1 MIGAGRKRLS
11 GRSSGGSSYSSQ
23 GQRNSFA
30 TSWQV
35 MHAATLTCLIVALFV
50 PGGLG
55 SEPSEQKDHSAAP
68 PSRVIRGRVTAIAD
82 GDTLYLAAESGN
94 YMVDLAGIDAP
105 EKGQPCGDMA
115 AQVLHLKL
123 FQKEVQVL
131 VLPGATGDL
140 VVRPVTPVPVTPA
153 KPEPKTPQNT
163 FRERLCGV
171 VYREGCV
178 NTQLVAEG
186 MAWHDPRTCPSDAL
200 VRAQETARNTRRGL
214 WQQDQEPTPPWQWRT
229 QRSPAAANSSDPAGH
244 APDVQDLS
252 RFYEAGAPAAVAE
265 AQSAPQPK
273 PPAAADA
280 PLPGAAAPFD
290 YWLTTGSEIRHNR
303 KCRYFGKTKGRPCGP
318 NEGRPCQKCGG

>member
-1 MIGAGRKRLS
+1 MIGASRKRLS
-11 GRSSGGSSYSSQ
+11 GLSSGGSSYSSQ
-23 GQRNSFA
+23 GQR
-30 TSWQV
+30 TSP
-35 MHAATLTCLIVALFV
+35 AASWHVIGEAALTFLFVALF
-50 PGGLG
+50 GLCG
-55 SEPSEQKDHSAAP
+55 LAAEPSEQKDESAPP
-68 PSRVIRGRVTAIAD
+68 PSRVIRGRVSAIAD
-82 GDTLYLAAESGN
+82 GDTLYLAGESGN
-94 YMVDLAGIDAP
+94 YVVDLAGIDAP

-131 VLPGATGDL
+131 VLPGATDEL
-140 VVRPVTPVPVTPA
+140 VVRPVAPVPAAPA
-153 KPEPKTPQNT
+153 RSEPETPQNT
-163 FRERLCGV
+163 FRERVRGV

-200 VRAQETARNTRRGL
+200 VRAQETARDSRRGL
-214 WQQDQEPTPPWQWRT
+214 WQPDQEPTPPWQWRT
-229 QRSPAAANSSDPAGH
+229 QRSPAAAHSSDPAGQ

-252 RFYEAGAPAAVAE
+252 RFFDAGAPAAVAE
-265 AQSAPQPK
+265 AKSAPQPK

-280 PLPGAAAPFD
+280 LPRGAVAPFD

-303 KCRYFGKTKGRPCGP
+303 KCRHFGKTKGRPCGP